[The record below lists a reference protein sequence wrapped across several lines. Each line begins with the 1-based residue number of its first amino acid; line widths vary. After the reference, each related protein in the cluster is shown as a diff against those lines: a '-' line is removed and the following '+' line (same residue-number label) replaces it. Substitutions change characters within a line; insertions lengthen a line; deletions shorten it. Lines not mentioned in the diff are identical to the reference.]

1 MRRPG
6 IEPGSSGWKPKIIT
20 TRPPAHNSSS
30 YGVFLKITNLT
41 PKEGFEPSTP
51 SLGGKCSIQLSYL
64 GLIKFKSVKGFK
76 KCMIIKVLGV
86 IDIFTGLLFWAFGIL
101 GIGNKEFIL
110 LLGLILL
117 IKGIV
122 FMTSMNIISL
132 FDMLSGGVIILAV
145 GGSGEGISKIIVIIV
160 SLFLLQKGAFSLAS

>member
-1 MRRPG
+1 
-6 IEPGSSGWKPKIIT
+6 
-20 TRPPAHNSSS
+20 
-30 YGVFLKITNLT
+30 
-41 PKEGFEPSTP
+41 
-51 SLGGKCSIQLSYL
+51 L